1 MTLCEVWH
9 IDCMAYDEALT
20 LQSQLVAQ
28 RSQNASPDR
37 LLLLEHPHTYTLGSS
52 GKEAH
57 LLLTPEER
65 QKRGVSVFQVDRGGD
80 ITYHGPG
87 QLVGYPIIRL
97 VRGENLRADVLGYL
111 RNLEEVII
119 QTLAD
124 FEIQGYR
131 IKGLT
136 GVWVDS
142 PRGPEKICAIGVMVN
157 ARMVTKHGFAL
168 NINTDLSYFEGIIP
182 CGIRDK
188 GVTSMARVLGEPVDR
203 GAVETAVARH
213 FGQILDF
220 QMRPAKPIL
229 PTLQDGK
236 EAS

>member
-1 MTLCEVWH
+1 MTVCEVWH
-9 IDCMAYDEALT
+9 IDRIAYDEALS

-28 RSQNASPDR
+28 RSQNAAPDR

-65 QKRGVSVFQVDRGGD
+65 QARAVSVFHVDRGGD

-97 VRGENLRADVLGYL
+97 VRGENVRGDVLRYL
-111 RNLEEVII
+111 RELEEIII

-124 FEIQGYR
+124 FHIRAYR
-131 IKGLT
+131 IQGLT
-136 GVWVDS
+136 GVWVDT
-142 PRGPEKICAIGVMVN
+142 PRGAEKICAIGVMVN

-168 NINTDLSYFEGIIP
+168 NINTDLSYFDGIIP

-188 GVTSMARVLGEPVDR
+188 GVTSMAQVLGESVDR
-203 GAVETAVARH
+203 GAVETAIVHH
-213 FGQILDF
+213 FGHILDF
-220 QMRPAKPIL
+220 QMRYAEPAFPV
-229 PTLQDGK
+229 LQDDK